1 MLDSLY
7 GCRASSVEG
16 KCFDGSASTVPA
28 RHTPYVAEETSSP
41 TKTEDNSELL
51 LQQEFEHMLKSA
63 RVGMSMIDAD
73 LRYTWVNETFAAM
86 LRFEPSELVGKS
98 VLDVTH
104 PDDVGLHAELA
115 MQVYKR
121 ELDNFTFRK
130 RFLAKDGTVVSC
142 DVLATASFD
151 DDGTPLAG
159 IGFQMNAQ
167 ATDPTARRIES
178 LQREAVVG
186 QFTAAGVHDIRNSLS
201 ALSVVADT
209 LASSNTVDLDH
220 AARLLR
226 SELDAALSLLQSIST
241 FARPDV
247 PAQNAAETVASLGR
261 LIDQATPL
269 LRLVAAETRLTI
281 DVSDAS
287 ARPGIS
293 PREFQQVMLN
303 LMLNARDAVAEH
315 GRSISVVAGKS
326 ADREGAV
333 DIHVIDDGVGMSPT
347 DIGRVFT
354 PYFTT
359 KGENGTGLGLSICR
373 EIVERYSGE
382 LLVESTEGEGSRF
395 TVRLPIT
402 ALPD

>member
-1 MLDSLY
+1 M
-7 GCRASSVEG
+7 
-16 KCFDGSASTVPA
+16 
-28 RHTPYVAEETSSP
+28 AEETSSP

-333 DIHVIDDGVGMSPT
+333 DIHVTDDGVGMSPT